1 MHEKNG
7 GIFKVIF
14 RVSAKAAST
23 GFTREVSVTKAAA
36 LDHHIKI
43 STAHPESV
51 AMAAMDMLLL
61 LLNVESLDKGW
72 QSYLLE
78 LWKVVYQYIP
88 FIANV
93 NFRPDIG

>member
-7 GIFKVIF
+7 GIFKEIF

-36 LDHHIKI
+36 DHHIKI

-88 FIANV
+88 FIAKV

>member
-1 MHEKNG
+1 
-7 GIFKVIF
+7 
-14 RVSAKAAST
+14 
-23 GFTREVSVTKAAA
+23 
-36 LDHHIKI
+36 
-43 STAHPESV
+43 
-51 AMAAMDMLLL
+51 MAAMDMLLL

-88 FIANV
+88 LIAKV